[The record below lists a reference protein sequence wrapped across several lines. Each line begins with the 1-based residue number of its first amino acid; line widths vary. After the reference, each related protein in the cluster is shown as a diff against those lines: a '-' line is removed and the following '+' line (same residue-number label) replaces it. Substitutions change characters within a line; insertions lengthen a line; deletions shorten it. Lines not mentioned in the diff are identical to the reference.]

1 MLVVE
6 RMIKMELN
14 EVIDKRRSI
23 RKYINKEISKEV
35 VECLIDN
42 ARLAPSAKNRQPW
55 NFVVV
60 QDTIKNKIA
69 DMMIKK
75 ENELLQTTDR
85 KGSSV
90 INTANIIKEASVLI
104 LILKEYDQDWI
115 IGDCLSIGAAIE
127 HICLTATDLGL
138 GSLWIAD
145 TVYVQKDIAKLV
157 GHENMQV
164 ISAISIGYSD
174 QQPNRRPRKEL
185 KNIME
190 WYNG

>member
-1 MLVVE
+1 
-6 RMIKMELN
+6 MELN
-14 EVIDKRRSI
+14 EVIVKRKSI
-23 RKYINKEISKEV
+23 RKYTNEEISKEV
-35 VECLIDN
+35 IESIIDS

-60 QDTIKNKIA
+60 QNTIKNKIA

-90 INTANIIKEASVLI
+90 INTAKIIKEAPVLI
-104 LILKEYDQDWI
+104 LVLKEYDENWI

-127 HICLTATDLGL
+127 HICLKATDLGL

-145 TVYVQKDIAKLV
+145 TVYVQKDIVKLV

-174 QQPNRRPRKEL
+174 QEPNRRPRKEL
-185 KNIME
+185 EDILK
-190 WYNG
+190 WYNEQ

>member
-1 MLVVE
+1 
-6 RMIKMELN
+6 MIKMELN

-69 DMMIKK
+69 D
-75 ENELLQTTDR
+75 
-85 KGSSV
+85 
-90 INTANIIKEASVLI
+90 IIKEASVLI

-174 QQPNRRPRKEL
+174 QKPNRRPRKEL

>member
-1 MLVVE
+1 
-6 RMIKMELN
+6 MELN
-14 EVIDKRRSI
+14 EAIDKRKSI

-35 VECLIDN
+35 VECLIDS

-60 QDTIKNKIA
+60 RDTTKNIIA

-75 ENELLQTTDR
+75 ESELLQTTDR

-90 INTANIIKEASVLI
+90 INTANIIKEAPVLI
-104 LILKEYDQDWI
+104 LVLKEYDENWI
-115 IGDCLSIGAAIE
+115 VGDCLSIGAAIE
-127 HICLTATDLGL
+127 HICLKATDLGL
-138 GSLWIAD
+138 GSLLIAD
-145 TVYVQKDIAKLV
+145 TVYVQKNIAKLV

-174 QQPNRRPRKEL
+174 QEPNRRPRKEL
-185 KNIME
+185 KDIME
-190 WYNG
+190 WY

>member
-1 MLVVE
+1 
-6 RMIKMELN
+6 MELN
-14 EVIDKRRSI
+14 EAIDKRKSI

-35 VECLIDN
+35 VECLIDS

-60 QDTIKNKIA
+60 RDTTKNKIA

-90 INTANIIKEASVLI
+90 INTANIIKEAPVLI
-104 LILKEYDQDWI
+104 LVLKEYDENLV

-127 HICLTATDLGL
+127 HICLKATDLGS

-145 TVYVQKDIAKLV
+145 TVYVQKNIAKLV

-174 QQPNRRPRKEL
+174 QEPNRRPRKEL
-185 KNIME
+185 KDVME
-190 WYNG
+190 WY